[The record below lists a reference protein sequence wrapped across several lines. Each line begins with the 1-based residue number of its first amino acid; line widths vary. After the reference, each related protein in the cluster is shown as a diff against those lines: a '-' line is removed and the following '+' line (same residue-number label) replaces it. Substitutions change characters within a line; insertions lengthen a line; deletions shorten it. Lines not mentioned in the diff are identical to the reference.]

1 MELLDTPM
9 DIARLRA
16 GDAAAFAELVQMF
29 QDRIFSLCQSVGLR
43 GADIDQAAADIFSA
57 VYLALPGFDGR
68 SALGTWIYQIAFR
81 TALRRKKQ
89 AARHTH
95 SSLPENLSTPQVF
108 DAVEDADT
116 RENIWRCVA
125 ALGSQTAMIVKLYYQ
140 DGLPLLEIAEI
151 TGRPVGTIKTI
162 LFRARQQLSE
172 SLARYKP

>member
-9 DIARLRA
+9 DITRLRA
-16 GDAAAFAELVQMF
+16 GDAEAFAELVQLF

-81 TALRRKKQ
+81 TALRQRKR

-95 SSLPENLSTPQVF
+95 GNLPENLSAPHGSDT
-108 DAVEDADT
+108 VEEADT

-140 DGLPLLEIAEI
+140 DGLPLPEIAEI

>member
-1 MELLDTPM
+1 MKLLDTPM
-9 DIARLRA
+9 DLSRLRA
-16 GDAAAFAELVQMF
+16 GDAEAFAELVRQF

-68 SALGTWIYQIAFR
+68 SSLSTWIYQIAFR
-81 TALRRKKQ
+81 TASRHKKRSVRHAH
-89 AARHTH
+89 AA
-95 SSLPENLSTPQVF
+95 LPDNVAATEQP
-108 DAVEDADT
+108 DAIEDTET
-116 RENIWRCVA
+116 RENIWKAVA

-140 DGLPLLEIAEI
+140 DDLPLPEIAEI

-162 LFRARQQLSE
+162 LFRARQQLHE

>member
-9 DIARLRA
+9 DMASLRA
-16 GDAAAFAELVQMF
+16 GDAEVFAELVRQF
-29 QDRIFSLCQSVGLR
+29 QDRICSLCQSVGMR

-81 TALRRKKQ
+81 TALRHKKQ
-89 AARHTH
+89 AGRHVH
-95 SSLPENLSTPQVF
+95 GILPENLAAPEQS
-108 DAVEDADT
+108 DALQEADM
-116 RENIWRCVA
+116 RQDIWKSVA
-125 ALGSQTAMIVKLYYQ
+125 ALGRQTAMIVKLYYQ
-140 DGLPLLEIAEI
+140 DDLPLPEIAEI

-172 SLARYKP
+172 SLARYTP